1 MSSDDLATYRAF
13 YQDEI
18 DSASLYRTLAET
30 EKQPQIAEVYRRL
43 AETEEQHA
51 QFWAARLQ
59 AAGQPPPVPRP
70 SWRARTMAWLAR
82 RFGPQFVLPTI
93 VDNEQRDSRK
103 YDTLPATQGTG
114 MGNDE
119 QSHARVLQ
127 TVAMSTSTSGLE
139 GGSIAQLEGRHRA
152 TGGNALRAAVLGAN
166 DGIVSNLSLVMG
178 VAGADMASH
187 TILITGLA
195 GLLAGAGAMAM
206 GEWLSVQSAR
216 ELYEH
221 QIAVEK
227 AELIA
232 SPEEEEAE
240 LALIYQAKGLPQ
252 EQAQR
257 LAHQLIANR
266 ATALDTLAREEL
278 GVNPEEMGGNPWEA
292 AATSFFLFAA
302 GAIIPVSSFFFL
314 SGVSALAVSIVLSAI
329 ALFLMGA
336 GTTLFTGR
344 SVLFSGGRQV
354 LFGLIAAA
362 FTFGLGR
369 LLGVSLGG

>member
-1 MSSDDLATYRAF
+1 MSSNEVAAYRAY

-18 DSASLYRTLAET
+18 DSASLYNTLADA

-43 AETEEQHA
+43 AATEESHA

-59 AAGQPPPVPRP
+59 AAGQAVPPARP
-70 SWRARTMAWLAR
+70 TWRARTMGWLAR
-82 RFGPQFVLPTI
+82 RFGPQFVLPTV

-103 YDTLPATQGTG
+103 YDALQVTQGTD
-114 MGNDE
+114 MGSEE

-127 TVAMSTSTSGLE
+127 TVAMSSSPSGLE

-178 VAGADMASH
+178 VAGADMSGHA
-187 TILITGLA
+187 ILITGLA

-227 AELIA
+227 AELTA

-252 EQAQR
+252 DQAQR
-257 LAHQLIANR
+257 LAHQLISNR
-266 ATALDTLAREEL
+266 DTALDTLAREEL
-278 GVNPEEMGGNPWEA
+278 GVNPEEMGGNPLEA
-292 AATSFFLFAA
+292 AATSFFLFAV
-302 GAIIPVSSFFFL
+302 GAIIPVASFFFL
-314 SGVSALAVSIVLSAI
+314 SGMSAVLVSVFLSAI
-329 ALFLMGA
+329 ALFCMGA
-336 GTTLFTGR
+336 ATTLFTGR
-344 SVLFSGGRQV
+344 GVLFAGSRQV
-354 LFGLIAAA
+354 LFGLVAAA

>member
-1 MSSDDLATYRAF
+1 MSSNDVATYLAY

-18 DSASLYRTLAET
+18 DSASLYNTLADA

-43 AETEEQHA
+43 AATEQSHA

-59 AAGQPPPVPRP
+59 AAGHTVPPARP
-70 SWRARTMAWLAR
+70 SWRARMMGWLAR
-82 RFGPQFVLPTI
+82 RFGPQFVLPTV

-103 YDTLPATQGTG
+103 YDALPVTQGTAL
-114 MGNDE
+114 GNEE

-127 TVAMSTSTSGLE
+127 TVAMTSSPSGLE

-178 VAGADMASH
+178 VAGADLSGH

-221 QIAVEK
+221 QIAVEN
-227 AELIA
+227 AELTA

-252 EQAQR
+252 DQAQR
-257 LAHQLIANR
+257 LAHQLISNR

-292 AATSFFLFAA
+292 AATSFFLFAV
-302 GAIIPVSSFFFL
+302 GAIIPVASFFFL
-314 SGVSALAVSIVLSAI
+314 SGISAVLVSVLLSAI
-329 ALFLMGA
+329 ALFGMGA
-336 GTTLFTGR
+336 ATTLFTGR
-344 SVLFSGGRQV
+344 GVLFAGARQV
-354 LFGLIAAA
+354 LFGLIAAG
-362 FTFGLGR
+362 FTFVLGR

>member
-1 MSSDDLATYRAF
+1 MSSSDIAAYRAY

-18 DSASLYRTLAET
+18 DSASLYRTLADA

-43 AETEEQHA
+43 AETEEAHA
-51 QFWAARLQ
+51 QFWVAQLR
-59 AAGQPPPVPRP
+59 AAGQPPPQPRP
-70 SWRARTMAWLAR
+70 SWRARTMGWLAR

-103 YDTLPATQGTG
+103 YDALAATQDTA
-114 MGNDE
+114 MGNEE

-127 TVAMSTSTSGLE
+127 SVAMSSSPGGLE
-139 GGSIAQLEGRHRA
+139 GSIAQIEGRHRA

-227 AELIA
+227 AELTA
-232 SPEEEEAE
+232 SPAEEEAE

-252 EQAQR
+252 DQAER
-257 LAHQLIANR
+257 LAQQLIANR

-302 GAIIPVSSFFFL
+302 GAIIPVCSFFFL
-314 SGVSALAVSIVLSAI
+314 SGTSALIVSVILSAI

-344 SVLFSGGRQV
+344 TVLYSGARQV
-354 LFGLIAAA
+354 LFGLVAAG
-362 FTFGLGR
+362 FTFTLGR

>member
-1 MSSDDLATYRAF
+1 MSPDDVAAYRAY

-18 DSASLYRTLAET
+18 DSASLYRALAEA
-30 EKQPQIAEVYRRL
+30 EKQGQISEVYRRL
-43 AETEEQHA
+43 AATEEQHA

-59 AAGQPPPVPRP
+59 AANQPVPPARP

-82 RFGPQFVLPTI
+82 RFGPQFVLPTV

-103 YDTLPATQGTG
+103 YDTLAVTQGTG
-114 MGNDE
+114 MGNE
-119 QSHARVLQ
+119 EGSHARVLQ
-127 TVAMSTSTSGLE
+127 TMALSSSPNGLE

-178 VAGADMASH
+178 VAGADMATH

-195 GLLAGAGAMAM
+195 GLLAGACAMAM

-227 AELIA
+227 AELTA
-232 SPEEEEAE
+232 SPEEEETE

-252 EQAQR
+252 DQAQA
-257 LAHQLIANR
+257 LARQLIANR

-302 GAIIPVSSFFFL
+302 GAIIPVFSFFFL
-314 SGVSALAVSIVLSAI
+314 AGTTAIALSIVLSAI

-344 SVLFSGGRQV
+344 SVLFSGSRQV
-354 LFGLIAAA
+354 LFGLAAAA

>member
-1 MSSDDLATYRAF
+1 MSSSDIAAYRAY

-18 DSASLYRTLAET
+18 DSASLYRTLADA

-43 AETEEQHA
+43 AETEEAHA
-51 QFWAARLQ
+51 QFWVAQLR
-59 AAGQPPPVPRP
+59 AAGQPPPQPRP
-70 SWRARTMAWLAR
+70 SWRARTMGWLAR

-103 YDTLPATQGTG
+103 YDALAATQDTA
-114 MGNDE
+114 MGSAE

-127 TVAMSTSTSGLE
+127 SVAMSSSPAGLE

-227 AELIA
+227 AELTA
-232 SPEEEEAE
+232 SPAEEEAE

-252 EQAQR
+252 DQAER
-257 LAHQLIANR
+257 LAQQLIANR

-302 GAIIPVSSFFFL
+302 GAIIPVCSFFFL
-314 SGVSALAVSIVLSAI
+314 SGTSALIVSVILSAI

-344 SVLFSGGRQV
+344 TVLYSGARQV
-354 LFGLIAAA
+354 LFGLVAAG
-362 FTFGLGR
+362 FTFTLGR